1 MSDPGGTAVSGPG
14 VAPAGASSDS
24 ASGVAAAEHFEDMAR
39 QAHAA
44 RLGIWVFLA
53 SEILFFAGLFAL
65 YATYRV
71 EHAEGFGE
79 GVLHNTLVWG
89 STNTGVL
96 LVSSYTIALA
106 VHELRRGRTKTAIR
120 LTALTI
126 VFGLAFLG
134 IKTHEYLEHF
144 HEGIYPGGVGTFFDT
159 HEQPGIAMFF
169 TLYFCMTGLHA
180 IHVIAGM
187 GVLAFLLSKLVR
199 GQITPAVS
207 HPLAI
212 GAVYWH
218 LVDAIWI
225 FLWPLFYLV
234 PGTAR

>member
-1 MSDPGGTAVSGPG
+1 MPDERVETTA
-14 VAPAGASSDS
+14 
-24 ASGVAAAEHFEDMAR
+24 EQFENMTR

-44 RLGIWVFLA
+44 RLGMWVFLS
-53 SEILFFAGLFAL
+53 SEVLFFAGLFAL

-71 EHAEGFGE
+71 EHPDGFGE
-79 GVLHNTLVWG
+79 GVLDNTLVQG
-89 STNTGVL
+89 SINTAVL

-106 VHELRRGRTKTAIR
+106 VHQLRQGNVKATAR
-120 LTALTI
+120 LIGATI
-126 VFGLAFLG
+126 FLGLCFLG
-134 IKTHEYLEHF
+134 IKTQEYLEHF
-144 HEGIYPGGVGTFFDT
+144 SEGIYPGGAGTFFRT
-159 HEQPGIAMFF
+159 HTTPGIKMFF

-180 IHVIAGM
+180 LHVIAGIS
-187 GVLAFLLSKLVR
+187 VLSFLLWKVVR
-199 GQITPAVS
+199 GQIGPWAP

-234 PGTAR
+234 PGNAK

>member
-1 MSDPGGTAVSGPG
+1 MAEPR
-14 VAPAGASSDS
+14 
-24 ASGVAAAEHFEDMAR
+24 AAEHFEDLPR

-44 RLGIWVFLA
+44 RLGMWVFLS
-53 SEILFFAGLFAL
+53 SEVLFFSGLFAL

-71 EHAEGFGE
+71 EHPEGFGE

-89 STNTGVL
+89 TTNTAVL

-106 VHELRRGRTKTAIR
+106 VHRLRLGDTRAAAR
-120 LTALTI
+120 LTGVTIAL
-126 VFGLAFLG
+126 GLVFLG
-134 IKTHEYLEHF
+134 VKTHEYLEHF
-144 HEGIYPGGVGTFFDT
+144 REGIYPGGQGDFF
-159 HEQPGIAMFF
+159 HAHAEPGIQMFF

-180 IHVIAGM
+180 LHVIAGTC
-187 GVLAFLLSKLVR
+187 VLGAMLVGMLR
-199 GQITPAVS
+199 GRIGPWAP

-234 PGTAR
+234 PGNAR

>member
-1 MSDPGGTAVSGPG
+1 MAE
-14 VAPAGASSDS
+14 PAT
-24 ASGVAAAEHFEDMAR
+24 VAEHFEDLPR

-53 SEILFFAGLFAL
+53 SEVLFFAGLFAL

-89 STNTGVL
+89 SINTVVL

-106 VHELRRGRTKTAIR
+106 VHELRRGREVAAIR
-120 LTALTI
+120 LTGVTI
-126 VFGLAFLG
+126 AFGFAFLA

-144 HEGIYPGGVGTFFDT
+144 RDGIFPGGVGDFFHVH
-159 HEQPGIAMFF
+159 HEPGIEMFF

-180 IHVIAGM
+180 LHVIAGM
-187 GVLAFLLSKLVR
+187 TVLGLLLLGMLR
-199 GQITPAVS
+199 GKVTPLVS

>member
-1 MSDPGGTAVSGPG
+1 MSEHA
-14 VAPAGASSDS
+14 AG
-24 ASGVAAAEHFEDMAR
+24 HFENLNK

-44 RLGIWVFLA
+44 RLGMWVFLA
-53 SEILFFAGLFAL
+53 SEVLFFAGLFAL

-71 EHAEGFGE
+71 EHPEGFGE
-79 GVLHNTLVWG
+79 GVLHNTVAWG

-106 VHELRRGRTKTAIR
+106 VHELRRGKARGAAM
-120 LTALTI
+120 LTAATI
-126 VFGLAFLG
+126 FLG
-134 IKTHEYLEHF
+134 LCFLAIKTGEYFEHF
-144 HEGIYPGGVGTFFDT
+144 REGIYPGSVGEFFRE
-159 HEQPGIAMFF
+159 HRNPGIGMFF

-180 IHVIAGM
+180 LHVFVGM
-187 GVLAFLLSKLVR
+187 CVLSFLLFKILR
-199 GQITPAVS
+199 GDVGVWAP

-218 LVDAIWI
+218 LVDVVWI

-234 PGTAR
+234 PGSAR

>member
-1 MSDPGGTAVSGPG
+1 MTETTLASGGA
-14 VAPAGASSDS
+14 ASSVD
-24 ASGVAAAEHFEDMAR
+24 AAEHFEDMTR

-44 RLGIWVFLA
+44 RLGMWVFLA
-53 SEILFFAGLFAL
+53 SEVLFFAGLFAL

-71 EHAEGFGE
+71 EHPDGFGE

-89 STNTGVL
+89 SINTGVL
-96 LVSSYTIALA
+96 LVSSYCIALA
-106 VHELRRGRTKTAIR
+106 VHALRRGQIKTAVR
-120 LTALTI
+120 LTGLTI
-126 VFGLAFLG
+126 ACGFAFLG

-144 HEGIYPGGVGTFFDT
+144 REGIYPGGVGDFF
-159 HEQPGIAMFF
+159 HAHKEPGIEMFF

-180 IHVIAGM
+180 IHVIVGM

-199 GQITPAVS
+199 GQITPMAS

-234 PGTAR
+234 PGTAK

>member
-1 MSDPGGTAVSGPG
+1 MSEPTHAD
-14 VAPAGASSDS
+14 
-24 ASGVAAAEHFEDMAR
+24 HFEDLER

-44 RLGIWVFLA
+44 RLGMWVFLA
-53 SEILFFAGLFAL
+53 SEVLFFAGLFAL

-71 EHAEGFGE
+71 EHPEGFGE
-79 GVLHNTLVWG
+79 GVLHNTLALG
-89 STNTGVL
+89 TTNTGVL
-96 LVSSYTIALA
+96 LLSSYTIALA
-106 VHELRRGRTKTAIR
+106 VHMLRGGRTRAAQG

-126 VFGLAFLG
+126 VMGLAFLG
-134 IKTHEYLEHF
+134 IKATEYVEHF
-144 HEGIYPGGVGTFFDT
+144 REGIFPGNSGAFFVEHT
-159 HEQPGIAMFF
+159 TPGISMFF

-180 IHVIAGM
+180 LHVIAGM
-187 GVLAFLLSKLVR
+187 MVLTFLFLKMRR
-199 GQITPAVS
+199 GEVTPQVS

-234 PGTAR
+234 PGGAR